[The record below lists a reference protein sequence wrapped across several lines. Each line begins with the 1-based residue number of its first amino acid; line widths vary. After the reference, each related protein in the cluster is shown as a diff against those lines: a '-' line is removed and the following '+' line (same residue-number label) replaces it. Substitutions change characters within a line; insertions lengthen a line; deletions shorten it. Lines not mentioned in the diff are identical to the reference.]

1 MSIPKELTYLYEIK
15 QEHLFQEWSKW
26 TNLLQKAFIQQIT
39 PYNTSFFQK
48 QRSFLHLANLPIP
61 TLKAPSSIVE
71 RTNNNYTLGK
81 SALQENKVGLI
92 LLSGGQGTRLGFSGS
107 KGCMPLPKLQ
117 NRTLFSILLGKCLE
131 FQKLFKVEPPIA
143 IMTSYGNH
151 HSIVRYLKNNNFFSL
166 NSRQITVF
174 PQESLPLLDKKMNWY
189 MQSPALVAVGPGGNG
204 AAFSDGK
211 SILQDWKKRGIR
223 WIQIIP
229 IDNPLATPFD
239 PNLIGCHIC
248 HESDLVILSI
258 ERDRQDKEVG
268 LIGDSNGRVHIQ
280 EYMNTHLS
288 SDLAHA
294 YLGIFSC
301 DIELALAWK
310 SSFPWHPV
318 KKKGMRYCLS
328 GEQQCIDIWKLEKFL
343 FDIFPLSNKYTLLLD
358 KKENCFSP
366 IKSLSLIHI

>member
-1 MSIPKELTYLYEIK
+1 M
-15 QEHLFQEWSKW
+15 
-26 TNLLQKAFIQQIT
+26 
-39 PYNTSFFQK
+39 
-48 QRSFLHLANLPIP
+48 
-61 TLKAPSSIVE
+61 
-71 RTNNNYTLGK
+71 
-81 SALQENKVGLI
+81 
-92 LLSGGQGTRLGFSGS
+92 
-107 KGCMPLPKLQ
+107 
-117 NRTLFSILLGKCLE
+117 
-131 FQKLFKVEPPIA
+131 
-143 IMTSYGNH
+143 
-151 HSIVRYLKNNNFFSL
+151 
-166 NSRQITVF
+166 
-174 PQESLPLLDKKMNWY
+174 
-189 MQSPALVAVGPGGNG
+189 
-204 AAFSDGK
+204 
-211 SILQDWKKRGIR
+211 
-223 WIQIIP
+223 
-229 IDNPLATPFD
+229 
-239 PNLIGCHIC
+239 
-248 HESDLVILSI
+248 SI

-366 IKSLSLIHI
+366 IKSVKGRYSLEVAQDYFLQWENIMRMNRVATRKR